1 MISLCLQMGHCT
13 RSFSSQCCVQN
24 MPRKLHMVIHF
35 LGISIQCNGLHC
47 RSVKSLLFYSLC
59 FSSVSVCV
67 QDGSCMTLTMLA
79 AIGGQ
84 DDILRLLIKKGVRV
98 NKRQKNGTTALM
110 HAAEKVTLSFM

>member
-1 MISLCLQMGHCT
+1 MFANGALYKELLFTVLCTKLAQKTAHGNSPFRHFYTVQWTPLQVCEKLFVLQPLFIVLCL
-13 RSFSSQCCVQN
+13 
-24 MPRKLHMVIHF
+24 
-35 LGISIQCNGLHC
+35 
-47 RSVKSLLFYSLC
+47 
-59 FSSVSVCV
+59 SVCV